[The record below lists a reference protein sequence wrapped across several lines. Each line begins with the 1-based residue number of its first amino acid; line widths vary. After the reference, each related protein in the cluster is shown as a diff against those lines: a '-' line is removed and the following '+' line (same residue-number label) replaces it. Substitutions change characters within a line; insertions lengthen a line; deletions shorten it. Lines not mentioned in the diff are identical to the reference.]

1 MKFKARTDLALEAR
15 ELYFEN
21 SALEADADGVEAE
34 EEEADFGI
42 KISRVRIM
50 NKNGEETI
58 GKPVGNYVTIEL
70 PQNAEFEQSVYKVAR
85 KECANELAKLIKGK
99 NEGAILVLGLGNRN
113 ITADALGPKCVDM
126 VLVTRH
132 LIEYMPEEI
141 DKRLKA
147 VCAVA
152 PGVLGITGVE
162 TGEIVKGVCDRVKPS
177 LVIAVDALCSRKMER
192 VNNTI
197 QLADTGIVPGAGIG
211 NRRMAINHDSLG
223 VPVIAIGVP
232 TVVDAATIAGDTI
245 DRIIEN
251 MKANAKES
259 KPLFRML
266 DTIAEEDK
274 YGVIKEVLKPD
285 CDNFIVTPKEV
296 DSAVEFV
303 AKIIAGGINSAIHQ
317 GIDLSEFEGL

>member
-15 ELYFEN
+15 ELYFES
-21 SALEADADGVEAE
+21 SAIETDVDGVEAE
-34 EEEADFGI
+34 EEEADCGI
-42 KISRVRIM
+42 KISRVRITS
-50 NKNGEETI
+50 KNGEETI
-58 GKPVGNYVTIEL
+58 GKPVGNYVTLEL
-70 PQNAEFEQSVYKVAR
+70 PQNTDFEQKIHSAACKAF
-85 KECANELAKLIKGK
+85 ADELKRLIGDK
-99 NEGAILVLGLGNRN
+99 NDGSILVLGLGNRN
-113 ITADALGPKCVDM
+113 ITADALGPKVVDM

-141 DKRLKA
+141 DKRLKS
-147 VCAVA
+147 VCAVS

-162 TGEIVKGVCDRVKPS
+162 TGEIVKGVCDRVKPA
-177 LVIAVDALCSRKMER
+177 LVIAIDALCSRRMER

-211 NRRMAINHDSLG
+211 NRRMAINNETLG

-245 DRIIEN
+245 DRIVEN
-251 MKANAKES
+251 MKANAKENEA
-259 KPLFRML
+259 LFRML
-266 DTIAEEDK
+266 ETIAEDDK

-296 DSAVEFV
+296 DSAVELV
-303 AKIIAGGINSAIHQ
+303 AKIIADGINSAIHQ
-317 GIDLSEFEGL
+317 GVDLDEFKGL

>member
-21 SALEADADGVEAE
+21 SELETDADGVEAE

-42 KISRVRIM
+42 KISRVRIT
-50 NKNGEETI
+50 NKSGEETI

-70 PQNAEFEQSVYKVAR
+70 PQNADFEQSVYKAAR
-85 KECANELAKLIKGK
+85 EVCANELVKLIGDK
-99 NEGAILVLGLGNRN
+99 NEGPTLVLGLGNRN
-113 ITADALGPKCVDM
+113 ITADALGPKAVDM

-147 VCAVA
+147 VCAVS

-162 TGEIVKGVCDRVKPS
+162 TGEIVKGVCDRVSPS
-177 LVIAVDALCSRKMER
+177 LVIAIDALCSRKMER

-211 NRRMAINHDSLG
+211 NRRMAINHESLG

-251 MKANAKES
+251 MKDSAKES
-259 KPLFRML
+259 KPLFKML
-266 DTIAEEDK
+266 ETIAEEDK

-303 AKIIAGGINSAIHQ
+303 AKIIAGGINSALHQ
-317 GIDLSEFEGL
+317 EIDFEEFAGL